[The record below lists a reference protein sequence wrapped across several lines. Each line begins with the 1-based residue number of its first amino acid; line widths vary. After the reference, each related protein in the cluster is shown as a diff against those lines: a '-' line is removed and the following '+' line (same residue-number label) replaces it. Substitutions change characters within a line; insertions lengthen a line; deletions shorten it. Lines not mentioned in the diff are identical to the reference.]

1 MGELKLTRAT
11 SRAISIEP
19 ALKSQRQKTEEANY
33 NTHKS
38 ALVGFCSC
46 LVMILICEFPD
57 PHLAVYS
64 PIGLFLSYRLL
75 DTESAHCQVAV
86 VFGICRNAVLH
97 CNINYVDAIGGC
109 DDNLRSTDITYRF
122 ISVKWKTKILMYD
135 LETTPKPNLKVV
147 KM

>member
-1 MGELKLTRAT
+1 
-11 SRAISIEP
+11 
-19 ALKSQRQKTEEANY
+19 
-33 NTHKS
+33 
-38 ALVGFCSC
+38 
-46 LVMILICEFPD
+46 MILICDFPD

-97 CNINYVDAIGGC
+97 CNIIYVDAIGGC

-135 LETTPKPNLKVV
+135 LETTPKPKLKVV
-147 KM
+147 EMWTLKVGFAIRGDSMRRAIIWMTVTQIQ